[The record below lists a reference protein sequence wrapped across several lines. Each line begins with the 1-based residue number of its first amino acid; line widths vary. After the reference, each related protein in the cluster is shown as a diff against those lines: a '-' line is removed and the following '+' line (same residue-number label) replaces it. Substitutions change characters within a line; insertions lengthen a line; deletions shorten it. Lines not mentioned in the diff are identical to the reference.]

1 MKKLA
6 LSLFL
11 LLAHPVWGS
20 SFHLSSQVYQKAPFL
35 KHEGQGRWKNYLTMN
50 LPYAPVQKL
59 YKQVEAF
66 EGGRLKNRGEAH
78 ITVITPV
85 EFWNVLK
92 PQGLTM
98 QEIQKIALAQKIQES
113 RFEVSCLGQGRAQV
127 KGHTE
132 KTYYVVV
139 QSKNLLRIRTLVQ
152 ELFLKKGGKASA
164 FRPQKLLPSHNT
176 WFH

>member
-1 MKKLA
+1 
-6 LSLFL
+6 
-11 LLAHPVWGS
+11 
-20 SFHLSSQVYQKAPFL
+20 
-35 KHEGQGRWKNYLTMN
+35 MN

-98 QEIQKIALAQKIQES
+98 QEIQKIALAQKYKS
-113 RFEVSCLGQGRAQV
+113 LVLKFLVLARA
-127 KGHTE
+127 
-132 KTYYVVV
+132 
-139 QSKNLLRIRTLVQ
+139 
-152 ELFLKKGGKASA
+152 ELK
-164 FRPQKLLPSHNT
+164 
-176 WFH
+176 